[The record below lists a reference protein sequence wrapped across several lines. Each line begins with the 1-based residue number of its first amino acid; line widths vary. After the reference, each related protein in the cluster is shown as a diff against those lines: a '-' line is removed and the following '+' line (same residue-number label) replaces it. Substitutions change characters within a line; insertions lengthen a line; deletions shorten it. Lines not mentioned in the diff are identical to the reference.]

1 MAAYN
6 RLSVRAPFSS
16 RVAVF
21 RPGTSDYT
29 ESGLSQQ
36 EESQRL
42 SSNRSF
48 FFRERKII
56 EMYFSLEVSER
67 NGRLAQSFFIIFSF
81 GIRVFL
87 FFFFF
92 VFSLEKRK
100 WHHFTSVGNFY
111 HRHKMRG
118 WFSPSSGFLTHPL
131 LLPYGRKLEHP
142 SHPGLRIEFLNAKEF
157 CT

>member
-1 MAAYN
+1 MESFVLKELNVLSKIFITFTSVQKELLSDFFLIHKMAAYN

-67 NGRLAQSFFIIFSF
+67 NGRLAQSFL
-81 GIRVFL
+81 L
-87 FFFFF
+87 FF
-92 VFSLEKRK
+92 
-100 WHHFTSVGNFY
+100 
-111 HRHKMRG
+111 
-118 WFSPSSGFLTHPL
+118 PL
-131 LLPYGRKLEHP
+131 G
-142 SHPGLRIEFLNAKEF
+142 
-157 CT
+157 